1 MLGYWLASSIAH
13 AATHAAVEKIGEA
26 VVENSKAKR
35 EDQRVQAQLK
45 QQMLQQQSA
54 LRASMLN
61 ELYAKFAI
69 CCYIAWADGVI
80 TPDEKQ
86 NLDAVFLDICNQFS
100 QSNEVKQML
109 LNIYNTKRF
118 NFVLLERYLR
128 NTTPEAIAS
137 FLEIADEIA
146 SSDGQSSDEEKMCI
160 YKIRKYLTDRT
171 GQNYMGHFMYPS
183 SNFDVRC
190 PGCAANMVIE
200 HYNNRAVCPYCGNI
214 KYLNSGN
221 SNAAVTRTENRQS
234 YPQQKPQVAP
244 SVPNRITFR
253 CPMCNALLA
262 TTPGTSKCLCSQ
274 CRSAIIFHDGKP
286 SVW

>member
-244 SVPNRITFR
+244 SVQNRITFR

>member
-26 VVENSKAKR
+26 VVENSRAKR
-35 EDQRVQAQLK
+35 EDQKIQAQLR
-45 QQMLQQQSA
+45 QQILQQQTAVRTST
-54 LRASMLN
+54 LN

-80 TPDEKQ
+80 SPEEKQ
-86 NLDAVFLDICNQFS
+86 NLDAVFLDICSQFS
-100 QSNEVKQML
+100 QSNDVKQVL
-109 LNIYNTKRF
+109 LGIYNTPHF

-137 FLEIADEIA
+137 FLEIADEIS

-171 GQNYMGHFMYPS
+171 GQNYMGHFIYPS

-221 SNAAVTRTENRQS
+221 SNQAVTRTSNWQPQ
-234 YPQQKPQVAP
+234 PQQRPQAAAP
-244 SVPNRITFR
+244 VSNKITFR
-253 CPMCNALLA
+253 CPMCNALLS
-262 TTPGTSKCLCSQ
+262 TTANTAKCLCSQ
-274 CRSAIIFHDGKP
+274 CRSAIIFHNGKP